1 MRRIIAWFADNGV
14 AANLL
19 MMTIIVGGLLTLPT
33 IPQEVFPEFSSGVI
47 TISVPFPGAAPEEV
61 EEGVVIRVE
70 EAIQDLE
77 GIKEIRSTSAENVG
91 SVVVEVRD
99 EDETQQ
105 ILADVK
111 TRVDA
116 INTFP
121 EEAEEPVIQELILRR
136 QVINLAVSGDADE
149 ATLKR
154 IGERVRDDVVALDGI
169 TQADLVIARP
179 YEISVEV
186 SEGKLREYGLTFSQ
200 VADAVRRT
208 SLDLGGGEITTDG
221 GEVLLR
227 TENQAYTGREFEDL
241 PLLTLPDGTRLA
253 VGDVAEVVDGFADTD
268 QAARFDG
275 RPAVMVQV
283 YRVGDQSALKVAA
296 SVKEFI
302 AAESERLPPGIEL
315 TPWADQSQVLRSRL
329 DTLIRNGRAGFFLVF
344 LVLALFLRLS
354 LAGWVALG
362 IPISFL
368 GAIAVMPT
376 TDVTINL
383 ISLFAFI
390 VVLGIVVDDAIV
402 VGENIYSEYEAGKE
416 GLEAAVDGAVGVHT
430 PVIFAILTSVAAFT
444 PLLAVGGQTGKI
456 MRVIP
461 VIVIATLLFSLVES
475 LLVLPHHLSKLSH
488 DKDER
493 SEPSWLRRR
502 WRGVRTSFARALDR
516 VIEHGYRPTLRRA
529 LTWRYVTVAIAVAA
543 LVTIGGIVAGGWV
556 KFTFFPPV
564 EADNVVALLTLP
576 QGTPA
581 ERTSRAVARIEAAA
595 DRLDEELREE
605 LGASVFRHRL
615 ASIGDQPYSREQG
628 GPGGGD
634 GEVGLGGHVGEV
646 NIELVSAEE
655 REITSNEIAERWRE
669 LTGPIA
675 GAEELTFTS
684 SLFSAGAPI
693 YIQFAG
699 ADQARLEQAAE
710 RLKRTLTGYPGV
722 QDISDTFR
730 EGKEELE
737 IGITPEAEAAGL
749 SLADVARQTRQAFY
763 GEEAQRIQRGRNEV
777 KVMVRFPEEDRR
789 DLGDLENLRFRGP
802 GGVTVPFT
810 TAARAEMGRGPASIQ
825 RVDRRRV
832 LAVTADID
840 PTSDANASEILADLE
855 ADVLPGIL
863 ADYPGLRYSLEG
875 EQQEQRETLGGLVRG
890 FAFALLAIY
899 VLLAI
904 PFRSYF
910 QPFIVMSAIP
920 FGLIGAVLGHLL
932 LGMDLTILSM
942 FGIVAL
948 TGVVVNDSLVMVD
961 FINQRHRGGEP
972 LRDAIREAGA
982 ARFRPIVMTSL
993 TTFAGLAPLLLERS
1007 VQAAFLIPMAVSL
1020 AFGILFATFIILILV
1035 PVGYYILEDVKDLG
1049 RRLLG
1054 KEKETKEPREEGSV
1068 AVAGA

>member
-1 MRRIIAWFADNGV
+1 MRRIIAWFAENGV

-19 MMTIIVGGLLTLPT
+19 MLVIIVAGLLTLPS

-77 GIKEIRSTSAENVG
+77 GIKEVRSTSAENVG
-91 SVVVEVRD
+91 SVVVEMRD
-99 EDETQQ
+99 EGKTQEV
-105 ILADVK
+105 LADVK

-116 INTFP
+116 ISTFP
-121 EEAEEPVIQELILRR
+121 DEAEEPVIQELILRR
-136 QVINLAVSGDADE
+136 QVINVAISGE
-149 ATLKR
+149 VEERTLKR
-154 IGERVRDDVVALDGI
+154 IGERVRDDIVALPGI

-186 SEGKLREYGLTFSQ
+186 SEEALRQYGLTFSE
-200 VADAVRRT
+200 VAAAVRRT
-208 SLDLGGGEITTDG
+208 SLDLGGGEITTEG

-227 TENQAYTGREFEDL
+227 TENQAYSGREFEEL
-241 PLLTLPDGTRLA
+241 PLVTLADGTRLA

-283 YRVGDQSALKVAA
+283 YRVGDQSALAVAA
-296 SVKEFI
+296 SVKDYIE
-302 AAESERLPPGIEL
+302 AESARLPPGIEL
-315 TPWADQSQVLRSRL
+315 TPWADQSEILRSRL
-329 DTLIRNGRAGFFLVF
+329 DTLIRNGRTGFILVF

-376 TDVTINL
+376 ADVTINL

-416 GLEAAVDGAVGVHT
+416 GLRAAVDGAVGVHT

-444 PLLAVGGQTGKI
+444 PLLTVGGQTGKI

-461 VIVIATLLFSLVES
+461 TIVIATLLFSLIES
-475 LLVLPHHLSKLSH
+475 LLVLPHHLSKLSRA
-488 DKDER
+488 KDDAR
-493 SEPSWLRRR
+493 EPGWLRSR
-502 WRGVRTSFARALDR
+502 WQAVRTTFARGLDW
-516 VIEHGYRPTLRRA
+516 VIENSYRPTLRRA

-543 LVTIGGIVAGGWV
+543 LVTIGGVVAGGWV

-581 ERTSRAVARIEAAA
+581 ERTSQAIARIEAAA
-595 DRLDEELREE
+595 SKLDEEITEE
-605 LGASVFRHRL
+605 LGASVFRHHL

-634 GEVGLGGHVGEV
+634 QDAGLGGHVGEV
-646 NIELVSAEE
+646 NIELTASEE
-655 REITSNEIAERWRE
+655 REITSNEIAERWRQ
-669 LTGPIA
+669 LTGPIP
-675 GAEELTFTS
+675 GAEALTFTS
-684 SLFSAGAPI
+684 SLFSAGSPI
-693 YIQFAG
+693 YVQFAG
-699 ADQARLEQAAE
+699 ADPERLEQAAE
-710 RLKRTLTGYPGV
+710 RLKKSLTEYRGV
-722 QDISDTFR
+722 QDITDSFR
-730 EGKEELE
+730 QGKAEAK
-737 IGITPEAEAAGL
+737 IDITPEAQAAGL

-777 KVMVRFPEEDRR
+777 KVMVRFPAADRR
-789 DLGDLENLRFRGP
+789 DLGDLENLRFRAP

-840 PTSDANASEILADLE
+840 PTSDANATEILDDLE
-855 ADVLPGIL
+855 AKVLPAIL
-863 ADYPGLRYSLEG
+863 ADYPGVRYTLEG
-875 EQQEQRETLGGLVRG
+875 EQQEQRETLGGLIRG
-890 FAFALLAIY
+890 FAFAMLAIY

-904 PFRSYF
+904 PFRSYA
-910 QPFIVMSAIP
+910 QPLIVMSAIP
-920 FGLIGAVLGHLL
+920 FGLIGAVMGHLL

-972 LRDAIREAGA
+972 LRAAIREAGA

-993 TTFAGLAPLLLERS
+993 TTFAGLAPLLLEQS

-1035 PVGYYILEDVKDLG
+1035 PVGYYILEDFHDLG

-1054 KEKETKEPREEGSV
+1054 KEKELKEPRDDGSV
-1068 AVAGA
+1068 AVAVA